1 LDLNEDNLRDI
12 AAYLS
17 TKDTVALSST
27 CRPIRRTYEPFLFS
41 TCRWKRY
48 ATPPRSLWHLYK
60 HLHIHTDAPHNFP
73 KRNDF
78 FNYVNRL
85 ESLHI
90 RAENIQVCLRQ
101 ILLDTPNL
109 HTLDL
114 ARLCWK
120 LPSSGR
126 TEDSDDPDSES
137 SYSLYYEPLHP
148 FSSIAC
154 NPRVLKFC
162 SQFDIPYSDW
172 PEKLCANKMRA
183 TRLSFVSLLRELGT
197 AHLEHLEVGVEALH
211 LPVVAAYTWS
221 SLRELVLTGYWVSP
235 EDDPK
240 AYDDTGFETPLA
252 AFGEVHLGTL
262 FAAMPRLVAFR
273 VRCRLT
279 WWLAHPNLVVW
290 PAGDPLPSSGSVIP
304 ALEEFEL
311 SNPNASDGI
320 LRQLPPSL
328 RALALLTHPHTTHE
342 MSDANT
348 RGMRARFTPTPSDV
362 LAILSAAPLPDLR
375 RLRFSVRELVDASVK
390 DVFEHVAR
398 AFPQLEL
405 LEIHLEG
412 PRDKM
417 WSAHEVVSCA
427 DVLTPLTNLKC
438 LRIST
443 FNWVYSD
450 EYWEKMKREE
460 SHDYV
465 ESREWGR
472 GSMPRHRVE
481 IALFGEDDAVGAHR
495 RFPQLR
501 EVWLPTTIQLGTRF
515 MTHKRRVWRI
525 YDVDCTD
532 EGKRFLR

>member
-1 LDLNEDNLRDI
+1 MTYFLDLNEDNLRDI
-12 AAYLS
+12 VAYLS
-17 TKDTVALSST
+17 TKDAVALSST
-27 CRPIRRTYEPFLFS
+27 CRVIRRTYKSFLFS

-48 ATPPRSLWHLYK
+48 ETPPRSLWHLYK
-60 HLHIHTDAPHNFP
+60 HLHIHTDAPHNFLQ
-73 KRNDF
+73 RNDF
-78 FNYVNRL
+78 FHDLTGL
-85 ESLHI
+85 ESLHVC
-90 RAENIQVCLRQ
+90 AENIQVGLRQ
-101 ILLDTPNL
+101 ILLDASNL

-120 LPSSGR
+120 LRSSGR
-126 TEDSDDPDSES
+126 TEDSDDPDAES
-137 SYSLYYEPLHP
+137 SNSLYYEPLHP

-162 SQFDIPYSDW
+162 SQFDIPYGDW

-183 TRLSFVSLLRELGT
+183 TRLSFVSLLQELGT
-197 AHLEHLEVGVEALH
+197 AHLKHLEVGVEALH
-211 LPVVAAYTWS
+211 LPIVASYTWS

-240 AYDDTGFETPLA
+240 AYDDPDFETPLA
-252 AFGEVHLGTL
+252 AFGEVYLGTL
-262 FAAMPRLVAFR
+262 LAAMPRLTAFR

-311 SNPNASDGI
+311 SNPNATDGI

-348 RGMRARFTPTPSDV
+348 RGMQARFTLTPSEV
-362 LAILSAAPLPDLR
+362 IAVLSAASLPDLR
-375 RLRFSVRELVDASVK
+375 RLRFSIRELVDASVK
-390 DVFEHVAR
+390 DVFGHIAR
-398 AFPQLEL
+398 AFARLEV

-412 PRDKM
+412 PRDNM
-417 WSAHEVVSCA
+417 WSAHEVTACA
-427 DVLTPLTNLKC
+427 DALTPLTNLKC

-460 SHDYV
+460 SQDYV
-465 ESREWGR
+465 ESHEWGR

-481 IALFGEDDAVGAHR
+481 ISLFGEDDAVGAHR
-495 RFPQLR
+495 RFP
-501 EVWLPTTIQLGTRF
+501 
-515 MTHKRRVWRI
+515 
-525 YDVDCTD
+525 
-532 EGKRFLR
+532 